1 MNIKDLQKN
10 WNEFGKTDPL
20 WAILVDPTKKGR
32 KWKIKEF
39 FKTGNREIE
48 TIMRYI
54 ESLDIKISYKKAL
67 DFGCGAGRLTQALT
81 NYFDD
86 VHGVDIAPSMI
97 KLANKN
103 NRYNTKCHYHLNE
116 ENNLKLFEDNSFNF
130 IYSNIVLQHME
141 PEYGKNYIKEFLRV
155 IISGGL
161 IVFQI
166 PSEHSISSISNTYI
180 TFKADIVP
188 INILDEMEPGNQ
200 KNLFVKVKN
209 ISNETWSISDNIR
222 LGNHWLD
229 KKKNIIILDD
239 ARSEL
244 NKDLIPGDEI
254 ELTLG
259 VKAPNNS
266 GDYLLELDMV
276 KEGVTWF
283 KDRGSKTAMFDIKV
297 LYSHPIKNF
306 IYSKIVQII
315 KRCNR
320 NIIFHR
326 NDPIMEMYEIKRSE
340 ILDLIKESGGRLIDI
355 QEDYSVGKGWISY
368 RYFITKDK

>member
-39 FKTGNREIE
+39 FETGNREID
-48 TIMRYI
+48 TIMKYI

-103 NRYNTKCHYHLNE
+103 NRYNEKCHYHLNE
-116 ENNLKLFEDNSFNF
+116 VNNLKLFEDNSFNF

-155 IISGGL
+155 IIPGGL
-161 IVFQI
+161 TVFQI
-166 PSEHSISSISNTYI
+166 PCERISNMHT

-188 INILDEMEPGNQ
+188 INILEKMEPGIQ

-209 ISNETWSISDNIR
+209 ISNDTWSISDNIR

-244 NKDLIPGDEI
+244 NKDLIPGNEI

-259 VKAPNNS
+259 VTAPNNS

-276 KEGVTWF
+276 KEGVAWF
-283 KDRGSKTAMFDIKV
+283 KDRGSVTTMFDVKV
-297 LYSHPIKNF
+297 LYSNSIKNF
-306 IYSKIVQII
+306 IYSKIVLPII
-315 KRCNR
+315 KCRNR
-320 NIIFHR
+320 NINFR
-326 NDPIMEMYEIKRSE
+326 RPIMEMYGIKRPE
-340 ILDLIKESGGRLIDI
+340 ILDLIKENGGRLIDVK
-355 QEDYSVGKGWISY
+355 EDYSAGKGWISY
-368 RYFITKDK
+368 RYFITKDR